1 MFYLIGCGL
10 SNVKDLTLNAID
22 ALNKCKYIFI
32 EEYTSLIGFSIEDL
46 KKLLNNDE
54 RIIKFADRVFVEC
67 GDEIIDNSKKSHVA
81 LLVKG
86 DIFSATTHIDLFL
99 RAKKENIPVKIIHN
113 SSILTAVGDTGLSL
127 YKLGRVASIPFNYKN
142 IFTPFKVYLGN
153 KAHNLHTL
161 FLLDLDPINN
171 KYMNFKDGLNCLIEN
186 GDGSVNLGIDV
197 VVCAGLGTDSS
208 VIKYGKIEDLLKSN
222 INVYPQCFIIPSNLH
237 FMEEEMLNNF
247 R

>member
-99 RAKKENIPVKIIHN
+99 RAKKEN
-113 SSILTAVGDTGLSL
+113 
-127 YKLGRVASIPFNYKN
+127 
-142 IFTPFKVYLGN
+142 
-153 KAHNLHTL
+153 
-161 FLLDLDPINN
+161 
-171 KYMNFKDGLNCLIEN
+171 
-186 GDGSVNLGIDV
+186 
-197 VVCAGLGTDSS
+197 
-208 VIKYGKIEDLLKSN
+208 
-222 INVYPQCFIIPSNLH
+222 
-237 FMEEEMLNNF
+237 
-247 R
+247 